1 MAGPMLLHPGLQRP
15 LRIVAD
21 ENIPFAREAFRG
33 FGVVRPLPAD
43 QITPATVRNCDVLLV
58 RSVTRVDAALLE
70 GSRVQFVGSATSGID
85 HVDLAY
91 LQKRGIAFAHAPGAN
106 ADAVVEYVLAALLE
120 LAVRRNVPLR
130 GRVAGIVGC
139 GHIGGRLAR
148 RLPALGLEVLCCDP
162 PLAEQTGR
170 SDFVSLETILA
181 EADIVTLHVPLTRTG
196 PHATYH
202 LIDAAALARL
212 RPSAWLLNTSRG
224 AVVDGRSLL
233 EARRQGRPEA
243 VVLDVWEGEPAPDP
257 ELVAHVDLATPH
269 IAGHSYDGKVRA
281 TLMLAEALAR
291 HLNLPLRADDSELLQ
306 PQPGDR
312 LDLIPPDYRLP
323 EAQWL
328 AELVR
333 QMYDIAADD
342 ARFRIVMQNGTPER
356 RAERF
361 LELRRTYPRRRS
373 FSVHRIDRAF
383 VPEPLQEAVAVGL
396 GVQLVAAET
405 MAQ

>member
-1 MAGPMLLHPGLQRP
+1 MLLHPGLQRP

-21 ENIPFAREAFRG
+21 ENIPFAHEAFRG

-43 QITPATVRNCDVLLV
+43 QITPDTVRNCDVLLV

-91 LQKRGIAFAHAPGAN
+91 LQKQGIAFAHAPGAN

-120 LAVRRNVPLR
+120 LAVRRGVSLR

-139 GHIGGRLAR
+139 GNIGGRLAR

-170 SDFVSLETILA
+170 TDFVSFDTILA
-181 EADIVTLHVPLTRTG
+181 ETDIVALHVPLTRTG

-202 LIDAAALARL
+202 LIDAAALSRM

-224 AVVDGRSLL
+224 AVVDGGALL
-233 EARRQGRPEA
+233 EARRQGHPEA
-243 VVLDVWEGEPAPDP
+243 IVLDVWENEPAPDP
-257 ELVAHVDLATPH
+257 ELVARVDIATPH

-291 HLNLPLRADDSELLQ
+291 HLNLPLQADDSELLQ

-312 LDLIPPDYRLP
+312 LDLIPPDPRLP
-323 EAQWL
+323 ETYWL

-342 ARFRIVMQNGTPER
+342 ARFRIVMQNGAPER

-373 FSVHRIDRAF
+373 FSVHRIDRTF
-383 VPEPLQEAVAVGL
+383 VPEPLQEAVAIGL
-396 GVQLVAAET
+396 GVQMVAAET
-405 MAQ
+405 VVQ

>member
-1 MAGPMLLHPGLQRP
+1 MLLHPGLQRP

-91 LQKRGIAFAHAPGAN
+91 LQKRGIAFAYAPGAN

-120 LAVRRNVPLR
+120 LAVRRNVSLR
-130 GRVAGIVGC
+130 GRVVGIVGC

-170 SDFVSLETILA
+170 TDFVSLETILA

-224 AVVDGRSLL
+224 AVVDGRALL
-233 EARRQGRPEA
+233 EARRQG
-243 VVLDVWEGEPAPDP
+243 V
-257 ELVAHVDLATPH
+257 
-269 IAGHSYDGKVRA
+269 
-281 TLMLAEALAR
+281 
-291 HLNLPLRADDSELLQ
+291 
-306 PQPGDR
+306 
-312 LDLIPPDYRLP
+312 
-323 EAQWL
+323 
-328 AELVR
+328 
-333 QMYDIAADD
+333 
-342 ARFRIVMQNGTPER
+342 
-356 RAERF
+356 
-361 LELRRTYPRRRS
+361 RRRS
-373 FSVHRIDRAF
+373 CWTSGKRTGARSGTGRPRGHRHATHRRTFLRRQGAGHAHAGRSAGPASEPAAAGRRQRAA
-383 VPEPLQEAVAVGL
+383 PASTRRSAGPDPARLSAG
-396 GVQLVAAET
+396 
-405 MAQ
+405 

>member
-1 MAGPMLLHPGLQRP
+1 MLLHPGLQRP

-21 ENIPFAREAFRG
+21 ENIPFVREAFRG
-33 FGVVRPLPAD
+33 FGVVRSLPAD
-43 QITPATVRNCDVLLV
+43 QITSAAVRTCDVLLV
-58 RSVTRVDAALLE
+58 RSVTRVDASLLE

-91 LQKRGIAFAHAPGAN
+91 LAAQGIAFAHAPGAN

-120 LAVRRNVPLR
+120 LAMRWNVPLR
-130 GRVAGIVGC
+130 GRIVGIVGC
-139 GHIGGRLAR
+139 GNIGGRLAQ
-148 RLPALGLEVLCCDP
+148 RLPALGMEVLCCDP
-162 PLAEQTGR
+162 PLAEQRGR
-170 SDFVSLETILA
+170 TDLVSLETILA
-181 EADIVTLHVPLTRTG
+181 EADVVTLHVPLTRTG

-202 LIDAAALARL
+202 LIDAVALARM

-224 AVVDGRSLL
+224 AVVDGRALL
-233 EARRQGRPEA
+233 EARQQGYPEA

-257 ELVAHVDLATPH
+257 ALIARVDIATPH
-269 IAGHSYDGKVRA
+269 IAGHSYEGKVRG

-291 HLNLPLRADDSELLQ
+291 HLNLPFQPDDREQLG
-306 PQPGDR
+306 PQPDDR
-312 LDLIPPDYRLP
+312 LDLIPPDMQLP
-323 EAQWL
+323 ETQWL

-342 ARFRIVMQNGTPER
+342 ARFRIVMQNGTPAR

-373 FSVHRIDRAF
+373 FSLHRIERTF
-383 VPEPLQEAVAVGL
+383 VPPSLHEAVAVGL
-396 GVQLVAAET
+396 GVQLVEAET
-405 MAQ
+405 VV